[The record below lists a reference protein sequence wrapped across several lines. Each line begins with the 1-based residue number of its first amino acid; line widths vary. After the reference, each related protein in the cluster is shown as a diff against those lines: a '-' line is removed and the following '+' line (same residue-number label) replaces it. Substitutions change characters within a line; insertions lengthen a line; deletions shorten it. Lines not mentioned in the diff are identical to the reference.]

1 MIVYR
6 VGTGSAALN
15 SNATAVFLDEYTPSG
30 TLVQSIALPTTD
42 SGANQTLTASGTAT
56 SEGLLT
62 LSADGQYL
70 ILTGYDAAP
79 GTASITGSASATI
92 NRVIGRVDA
101 AGNVN
106 TSTALTDAISGGNP
120 RSATSTN
127 GTDLWISGTSSGGG
141 IRYATLGST
150 TSTALNTTPVTNL
163 RQANIFDGQLYISAA
178 SGTLRLGTVGT
189 GTPTTPS
196 QTITNL
202 PGIDSTNVTGPYA
215 YFFADLNAGVAGNDT
230 LYIAD
235 EGANQIKKF
244 SLVSGTWTANG
255 TVASTAVRG
264 ITGVVS
270 GSNVT
275 LYTTSNGTSI
285 GTLTD
290 TSGYNATITGTLT
303 SIATNATNTAIRG
316 IALAP
321 GSGAPTPTPT
331 PTPSLSINNV
341 SQDEGNAGTTNFN
354 FTVSLSQPAQTG
366 GVSFTVNTADG
377 TTNPATAGS
386 DYVAITG
393 GAGSIP
399 EGSSSTQVTVQVN
412 GDTTPEPNETFF
424 VNITN
429 VTGAG
434 VTDAQGLGTI
444 QNDEVVITPIH
455 DIQGNGNASPRVGEV
470 VTTTGI
476 VTGRKTNGYF
486 IQDPVVDADPNTSEA
501 MFVFTSSA
509 PSASITVGDSVRVT
523 GTVAEFI
530 SATSDEPVTPSDPK
544 TATEIT
550 SPTTTILST
559 GNPLPAPLTEAI
571 LVSASPSRSAELEKY
586 EYMRVSISSLTVTQP
601 TNNNFG
607 EFWGVTTGTPRPF
620 REPGIEA
627 GDPIPAA
634 DDGPFAGSVPPNI
647 PIFDGNFER
656 ILIDSDEATNTSNT
670 RRNAL
675 FVTTGAVVTGI
686 VGPLDY
692 AFDDYRINIDFNA
705 TTSVTPGITAAI
717 PVPTPTASEFTISH
731 ANLENFSSSNATK
744 LNKASLA
751 IRNVLHTPDVVGLI
765 EIDTAASA
773 QALANK
779 INSDVGN
786 PSAVNYVSYFSE
798 TSATQDIGY
807 LVNSARVTVVG
818 TPTPYH
824 AGTTFTYCN
833 ETDTLH
839 DRPSF
844 VLNVTFPQQGGG
856 NVPVTIILNH
866 TKSLIGVDSQVPRGT
881 CGTGTDGGRNREK
894 RRQQAEDIADLI
906 QSHINENLVVLGDMN
921 AFDFNDG
928 LQDMV
933 GTLKG
938 TPAPANQVV
947 EPSTDRW
954 TYTLTNLINTLP
966 ADQRYSFAFEGNAQA
981 LDHVLVNTAML
992 ERHTRYAYAR
1002 YNGDFSNDFAT
1013 NANTPERVADHDAP
1027 VAYFSAA
1034 APNPDLAI
1042 TKTADRNP
1050 APVELN
1056 FNYNITVTNT
1066 GSPAANTVV
1075 TDTLPSQVTLTAATT
1090 SQGTC
1095 SYDSGTRTV
1104 TCNLG
1109 TVSAGSPVNIQ
1120 LTVKPREEGTLNNT
1134 ASVTTSDTDSNLNN
1148 NSASVNGLP
1157 AIKQTD
1163 LSVQKTAAPNPIFVS
1178 QNVTYTMVV
1187 KNNSTVVGATGV
1199 VLTDSLPASMTFVS
1213 ATTSQGTLV
1222 TPPVGSSGIV
1232 TANLGSLGIGATA
1245 TVTVTVT
1252 ATATGVISNTA
1263 TVTGNESDP
1272 LAANNTDSATTTVNA
1287 VNLQK
1292 VLLAKQVLIGGCENT
1307 TGNVYLTGPAPAGG
1321 LTVSLSTTSLAGVTV
1336 PASVFIPAGQTVS
1349 PAFNVTTSPVVAKQV
1364 GLVTATLGMS
1374 SVSRNLTINVGSGTC
1389 PP

>member
-1 MIVYR
+1 MPGY
-6 VGTGSAALN
+6 
-15 SNATAVFLDEYTPSG
+15 NATTGAANPAGV
-30 TLVQSIALPTTD
+30 AATT
-42 SGANQTLTASGTAT
+42 N
-56 SEGLLT
+56 
-62 LSADGQYL
+62 
-70 ILTGYDAAP
+70 
-79 GTASITGSASATI
+79 

-101 AGNVN
+101 SGTIDTTTALSDAFSAGN
-106 TSTALTDAISGGNP
+106 I

-127 GTDLWISGTSSGGG
+127 GTALWADGSNEGVRT
-141 IRYATLGST
+141 TTTGST
-150 TSTALNTTPVTNL
+150 TSTVVSTTATNL
-163 RQANIFDGQLYISAA
+163 RQVNIFDGQLYVSTA
-178 SGTLRLGTVGT
+178 SGTAFRIGKVGT
-189 GTPTTPS
+189 GTPTGTG
-196 QTITNL
+196 QTITTL
-202 PGIDSTNVTGPYA
+202 PGLPTNTGSPYGF
-215 YFFADLNAGVAGNDT
+215 FFADLDAGVAGVDT

-235 EGANQIKKF
+235 DGGTIQKY
-244 SLVSGTWTANG
+244 SLVGGTWTANG
-255 TVASTAVRG
+255 TIAAAAVRG
-264 ITGVVS
+264 LTGVVS
-270 GSNVT
+270 GTTVT
-275 LYTTSNGTSI
+275 LYGTTGGTAAAGGGSLYK
-285 GTLTD
+285 LTD
-290 TSGYNATITGTLT
+290 TSGYNATINGSLST
-303 SIATNATNTAIRG
+303 IATAAANTAFRG
-316 IALAP
+316 VALAP
-321 GSGAPTPTPT
+321 GSGGGGGSTNPSGSGAA
-331 PTPSLSINNV
+331 TPSTLSAGDSTLLTVTVTPGTNPTSTGLAVTGNLTSIGGSS
-341 SQDEGNAGTTNFN
+341 SQQFFDNGTNGDVTPGDNTFSFSTTVAPGTTNGAK
-354 FTVSLSQPAQTG
+354 SLP
-366 GVSFTVNTADG
+366 
-377 TTNPATAGS
+377 
-386 DYVAITG
+386 
-393 GAGSIP
+393 
-399 EGSSSTQVTVQVN
+399 VT
-412 GDTTPEPNETFF
+412 
-424 VNITN
+424 I
-429 VTGAG
+429 
-434 VTDAQGLGTI
+434 TDAQARTGNTSISLTVQSAPTI
-444 QNDEVVITPIH
+444 TAIYV
-455 DIQGNGNASPRVGEV
+455 IQGSDTASPITGQS

-486 IQDPVVDADPNTSEA
+486 IQDPNGDGNTNTSDA
-501 MFVFTSSA
+501 IFVFTSSA
-509 PSASITVGDSVRVT
+509 PSAAITVGDSVRVT

-530 SATSDEPVTPSDPK
+530 SPTSDEPVTPTDPK
-544 TATEIT
+544 TATELT
-550 SPTTTILST
+550 SPTTTILSS
-559 GNPLPAPLTEAI
+559 GNPLPTPLTEAI

-586 EYMRVSISSLTVTQP
+586 EFMRVSISSLTVTQP

-634 DDGPFAGSVPPNI
+634 DEGPFAGSAPPNV

-656 ILIDSDEATNTSNT
+656 ILIDSDDATNTANT
-670 RRNAL
+670 RRAAV
-675 FVTTGAVVTGI
+675 FVTSGAVVTGI

-692 AFDDYRINIDFNA
+692 AFDDYRIVLDFNV
-705 TTSVTPGITAAI
+705 TPGVTPGITAAI

-765 EIDTAASA
+765 EVDSTASA
-773 QALANK
+773 TALANK
-779 INSDVGN
+779 INADVGN
-786 PSAVNYVSYFSE
+786 PSAVNYIVHFNDSP
-798 TSATQDIGY
+798 ATQDIGY
-807 LVNSARVTVVG
+807 LINTARVTVIG
-818 TPTPYH
+818 TPTAYH
-824 AGTTFTYCN
+824 PATTFTYCGV
-833 ETDTLH
+833 TDTLH
-839 DRPSF
+839 DRPAY

-856 NVPVTIILNH
+856 TIPVTVILNH
-866 TKSLIGVDSQVPRGT
+866 TKSLIAVDSQLPFGS
-881 CGTGTDGGRNREK
+881 CGTGTEGARNREK

-906 QSHINENLVVLGDMN
+906 QSHIAENVVVLGDLN

-981 LDHVLVNTAML
+981 LDHVLVNTTML
-992 ERHTRYAYAR
+992 ARLTRYAYAR

-1034 APNPDLAI
+1034 SPNADLAI

-1066 GSPAANTVV
+1066 GAPASNTIV
-1075 TDTLPSQVTLTAATT
+1075 TDPLPSQVTLTATMT

-1095 SYDSGTRTV
+1095 SYNSGTRTV

-1109 TVSAGSPVNIQ
+1109 TVNAGSPVNIR

-1134 ASVTTSDTDSNLNN
+1134 ASVTTSATETNTAN

-1157 AIKQTD
+1157 AVKETD
-1163 LSVQKTAAPNPIFVS
+1163 LSVQKTASPNPIFVS
-1178 QNVTYTMVV
+1178 QNVTYTLVA
-1187 KNNSTVVGATGV
+1187 KNNSTVMGATGV
-1199 VLTDSLPASMTFVS
+1199 VLSDSLPASMKFVS
-1213 ATTSQGTLV
+1213 ATTSQGSLI

-1232 TANLGSLGIGATA
+1232 TANLGALGIGATA
-1245 TVTVTVT
+1245 TVTVTVSSS
-1252 ATATGVISNTA
+1252 AAGVITNTA

-1272 LAANNTDSATTTVNA
+1272 VAANNSDSATTTVNA

-1292 VLLAKQVLIGGCENT
+1292 VLLAKQVLTGGCENT

-1321 LTVSLSTTSLAGVTV
+1321 VTVNLSTTSLAGVTV

-1349 PAFNVTTSPVVAKQV
+1349 PAFSVTTTPVVTKQV
-1364 GLVTATLGMS
+1364 GLVNATAGTT
-1374 SVSRNLTINVGSGTC
+1374 VSRGLTINVGSGTC